1 MKFCLMKKNQIVI
14 AVIGLML
21 ITAGYLNFTN
31 NNQQK
36 GLLEVGLLTDTVDMA
51 EIGDAQLVSVQP
63 ANDSSLSNE
72 ENGVGVIDKNQNNT
86 ASEKYI
92 AENGEESK
100 QIGIEQEQVQ
110 EDKKEEQ
117 EEKLVETN
125 ANTTTDEYFTKSRLE
140 RNTMYSQMLES
151 YQKILDKTTIS
162 ESQKQ
167 TAQKEITR
175 INDEQNAI
183 MITENLIKTKGF
195 EDLVIFI
202 NDASINVV
210 VKANELKTEQIA
222 QIQNII
228 TRELKAD
235 IDDIHISN
243 KK

>member
-1 MKFCLMKKNQIVI
+1 MKFNFIKKNQIVV
-14 AVIGLML
+14 AVVGLML

-31 NNQQK
+31 NEQANQI
-36 GLLEVGLLTDTVDMA
+36 LETGLLTDAIDMA
-51 EIGDAQLVSVQP
+51 EIGDAQLVSTQP

-72 ENGVGVIDKNQNNT
+72 ESST
-86 ASEKYI
+86 EKI
-92 AENGEESK
+92 EDNAEKESNMVADNKINEES
-100 QIGIEQEQVQ
+100 EEVQ
-110 EDKKEEQ
+110 EEETTQ
-117 EEKLVETN
+117 TS
-125 ANTTTDEYFTKSRLE
+125 ANITTDEYFTKSRLE
-140 RNTMYSQMLES
+140 RDTMYSQMLES

-167 TAQKEITR
+167 TAQQEITR
-175 INDEQNAI
+175 INEQKNAI

-202 NDASINVV
+202 NDTSINVI
-210 VKANELKTEQIA
+210 VKAKELKAEQIA

-243 KK
+243 KE

>member
-1 MKFCLMKKNQIVI
+1 MKFYLMKKNQIVV

-31 NNQQK
+31 NEQANQI
-36 GLLEVGLLTDTVDMA
+36 LETGLLTDTIDMA
-51 EIGDAQLVSVQP
+51 EIGDAQLVSTQP

-72 ENGVGVIDKNQNNT
+72 ESKISSAGENQNNT
-86 ASEKYI
+86 TSQNNEVKDNK
-92 AENGEESK
+92 ENTENENNQGETQVNSN
-100 QIGIEQEQVQ
+100 QQEAKSTQ
-110 EDKKEEQ
+110 
-117 EEKLVETN
+117 TN

-175 INDEQNAI
+175 INEQQNAI

-202 NDASINVV
+202 NDTSINVII
-210 VKANELKTEQIA
+210 KAKKLKTEEIA

-228 TRELKAD
+228 TRELNAD

-243 KK
+243 KQ

>member
-1 MKFCLMKKNQIVI
+1 MKFYFMKKNQIVV

-31 NNQQK
+31 NEQANQILET
-36 GLLEVGLLTDTVDMA
+36 GLLADTIDMA
-51 EIGDAQLVSVQP
+51 EIGDAQLVSTQP
-63 ANDSSLSNE
+63 ANDSSLANE
-72 ENGVGVIDKNQNNT
+72 ENNASREGKNQGNSLNENDITKDDKNNVEK
-86 ASEKYI
+86 SET
-92 AENGEESK
+92 NQEET
-100 QIGIEQEQVQ
+100 QVNSN
-110 EDKKEEQ
+110 KEEAETTQ
-117 EEKLVETN
+117 TN
-125 ANTTTDEYFTKSRLE
+125 ANTTIDEYFTKSRLE

-162 ESQKQ
+162 ENQKQ

-175 INDEQNAI
+175 INEQQNAI

-202 NDASINVV
+202 NDTSINVI
-210 VKANELKTEQIA
+210 VKAEELKTEQIA

-228 TRELKAD
+228 TRELKAN

-243 KK
+243 KQ

>member
-1 MKFCLMKKNQIVI
+1 MKFYFMKKNQIVV

-31 NNQQK
+31 NEQANQT
-36 GLLEVGLLTDTVDMA
+36 LETGLLTDTIDMA
-51 EIGDAQLVSVQP
+51 EIGDAQLVSTKP
-63 ANDSSLSNE
+63 ANDSSLFNE
-72 ENGVGVIDKNQNNT
+72 ENNVSNINQNNSINPN
-86 ASEKYI
+86 SEVK
-92 AENGEESK
+92 ENSVANENEENK
-100 QIGIEQEQVQ
+100 INTNEQEDNNQ
-110 EDKKEEQ
+110 KEAEITQ
-117 EEKLVETN
+117 TN
-125 ANTTTDEYFTKSRLE
+125 AKITTDEYFTKSRLE

-151 YQKILDKTTIS
+151 YQKILDKTNIS

-175 INDEQNAI
+175 INEQQNAI
-183 MITENLIKTKGF
+183 MITENIIKTKGF

-202 NDASINVV
+202 NDTSINVII
-210 VKANELKTEQIA
+210 KAKELKTEQIA

-243 KK
+243 K

>member
-1 MKFCLMKKNQIVI
+1 M
-14 AVIGLML
+14 
-21 ITAGYLNFTN
+21 
-31 NNQQK
+31 
-36 GLLEVGLLTDTVDMA
+36 
-51 EIGDAQLVSVQP
+51 
-63 ANDSSLSNE
+63 SNE
-72 ENGVGVIDKNQNNT
+72 ENSISNIGKNQNNT
-86 ASEKYI
+86 TGQNNEVKDNKENTENENNQGETQVNSNQQE
-92 AENGEESK
+92 AEST
-100 QIGIEQEQVQ
+100 Q
-110 EDKKEEQ
+110 
-117 EEKLVETN
+117 TN

-167 TAQKEITR
+167 IAQKEITR
-175 INDEQNAI
+175 INEQQNAI

-202 NDASINVV
+202 NDTSINVII
-210 VKANELKTEQIA
+210 KAKELQTEQIA